1 VALLVLDE
9 QLTGKS
15 LVAGLRGRGLAVKTV
30 KDFGVTQTAD
40 PDVVKTVAERHDGPW
55 VLVTMDTT
63 IVEEHRGF
71 DWTRYA
77 IAWVVVP
84 EHLTGLA
91 FDQAKANVLHNWALD
106 IVELRP
112 GEHRTYYARRHT
124 KSRPSLSSQLRR
136 KL

>member
-15 LVAGLRGRGLAVKTV
+15 LVAGLRSRGLEVKTV
-30 KDFGVTQTAD
+30 KDFGVTQTTD
-40 PDVVKTVAERHDGPW
+40 PDMVKTIATRHDGQW

-63 IVEEHRGF
+63 IVEEHTGF
-71 DWTRYA
+71 DWSRYA
-77 IAWVVVP
+77 IAWVIVP
-84 EHLTGLA
+84 EHLTGLT

-106 IVELRP
+106 IAQLRA
-112 GEHRTYYARRHT
+112 GDHRTYYERRHT

-136 KL
+136 RL